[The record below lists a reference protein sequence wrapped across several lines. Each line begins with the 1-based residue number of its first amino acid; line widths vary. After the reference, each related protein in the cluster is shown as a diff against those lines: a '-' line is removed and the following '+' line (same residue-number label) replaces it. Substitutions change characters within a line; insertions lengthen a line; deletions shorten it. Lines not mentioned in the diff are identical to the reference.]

1 MGRVAGLTAEETRR
15 RVLEGAVAVFAE
27 KGYDAAR
34 ITDIARAAN
43 LSTGAMYNHYE
54 SKADLLAAVVD
65 GPAGEQLSALL
76 AAHPGVSVLDLIETR
91 ARLLDRGPVPAPL
104 LVEAVT
110 AARRDPDVLA
120 SLTRQVRGSEEFF
133 GDLVRLA
140 QGSAEVVADV
150 DPSAV
155 ARFCLML
162 ILGSLLVRSMNLP
175 SVESGS
181 WDDVISRVIDGFR
194 PTEMP

>member
-15 RVLEGAVAVFAE
+15 RVLEGAAAVFAE

-65 GPAGEQLSALL
+65 GHAGEQLSALL
-76 AAHPGVSVLDLIETR
+76 SAHPGASVLDLIETR
-91 ARLLDRGPVPAPL
+91 GRLLDHGPVPAPL

-133 GDLVRLA
+133 ADLVRLA

-150 DPSAV
+150 DPAAV

-175 SVESGS
+175 SVEPGS
-181 WDDVISRVIDGFR
+181 WDDVIARVIDGFR
-194 PTEMP
+194 PAGEP

>member
-1 MGRVAGLTAEETRR
+1 M
-15 RVLEGAVAVFAE
+15 AVFAE